1 MISICSWNLEKLAH
15 IGSVMD
21 YLLASSF
28 AILQIIW
35 IDLLLSGDNAVVI
48 ALACRSLPPH
58 LRKWG
63 IVLGA
68 AVAILLRIIF
78 AAVISNLLAIPLLK
92 VVGGLLLLWIAVKL
106 AKGEEAE
113 EKNIAASDKLY
124 KAVWTIAI
132 ADAVMSLDNVV
143 AIAAVSKGDP
153 WLFGFGLALSI
164 PLIMVGS
171 QMIMKMIEKFPIIV
185 WAGAA
190 LLGWIAGEM
199 IATDRM
205 IADRLG
211 IEAHSNMVYVA
222 AAIGAALV
230 VAVGYWLKLRAEAA
244 EAHER
249 GPM

>member
-1 MISICSWNLEKLAH
+1 
-15 IGSVMD
+15 MD
-21 YLLASSF
+21 YVLASSV

-48 ALACRSLPPH
+48 ALACRSLPPN

-63 IVLGA
+63 IILGA
-68 AVAILLRIIF
+68 GVAILLRIIF
-78 AAVISNLLAIPLLK
+78 ALIISELLLVPFLK
-92 VVGGLLLLWIAVKL
+92 VVGGLLLVWIAVKL

-171 QMIMKMIEKFPIIV
+171 QLIMKMIEKFPVIV

-199 IATDRM
+199 IATDPV
-205 IADRLG
+205 IATRLG
-211 IEAHSNMVYVA
+211 IAPHSTAVYVA
-222 AAIGAALV
+222 AAIGAVLV
-230 VAVGYWLKLRAEAA
+230 VAIGYWLKSRSRAA
-244 EAHER
+244 EA
-249 GPM
+249 

>member
-1 MISICSWNLEKLAH
+1 
-15 IGSVMD
+15 MD
-21 YLLASSF
+21 YLLASSV

-58 LRKWG
+58 LRTWG
-63 IVLGA
+63 IILGA
-68 AVAILLRIIF
+68 GVAILLRIVF
-78 AAVISNLLAIPLLK
+78 AAVITFLLAVPFLK

-113 EKNIAASDKLY
+113 EKNIAASNKLY

-143 AIAAVSKGDP
+143 AIAAVSRGDI

-171 QMIMKMIEKFPIIV
+171 QIIMKMIEKLPIIV

-199 IATDRM
+199 IATDS
-205 IADRLG
+205 IVADQFA
-211 IEAHSNMVYVA
+211 IEPHSNIAYVVA
-222 AAIGAALV
+222 AFGAALV
-230 VAVGYWLKLRAEAA
+230 VALGYWLKSRADEAEAQGR
-244 EAHER
+244 E
-249 GPM
+249 PM

>member
-1 MISICSWNLEKLAH
+1 
-15 IGSVMD
+15 MD
-21 YLLASSF
+21 YLLASSV

-48 ALACRSLPPH
+48 ALACRSLPPN

-63 IVLGA
+63 IILGA
-68 AVAILLRIIF
+68 GVAILLRIVF
-78 AAVISNLLAIPLLK
+78 AAVIVELLAVPFLK

-143 AIAAVSKGDP
+143 AIAAVSRGDI

-171 QMIMKMIEKFPIIV
+171 QLIMKMIEKFPIIV
-185 WAGAA
+185 WAGAG

-199 IATDRM
+199 IATDPV
-205 IADRLG
+205 IADRFG
-211 IEAHSNMVYVA
+211 IEPHSTAIYIA
-222 AAIGAALV
+222 AAIGAAVV
-230 VAVGYWLKLRAEAA
+230 VAIGYWLKSLEEAA
-244 EAHER
+244 EA
-249 GPM
+249 

>member
-1 MISICSWNLEKLAH
+1 
-15 IGSVMD
+15 MD

-58 LRKWG
+58 LRKSG

-92 VVGGLLLLWIAVKL
+92 VVGGILLLWIAIKL
-106 AKGEEAE
+106 AKGEEAD

-143 AIAAVSKGDP
+143 AIAAVSRGDP

-171 QMIMKMIEKFPIIV
+171 QIIMKMIEKFPLIV

-199 IATDRM
+199 IVTDRA
-205 IADRLG
+205 IADRFGL
-211 IEAHSNMVYVA
+211 EAHSNMVYVA

>member
-1 MISICSWNLEKLAH
+1 
-15 IGSVMD
+15 MD
-21 YLLASSF
+21 YMLASSV

-48 ALACRSLPPH
+48 ALACRSLPQH

-63 IVLGA
+63 IILGA
-68 AVAILLRIIF
+68 GVAIFLRIIF
-78 AAVISNLLAIPLLK
+78 AAVIVQLLAVPLLK
-92 VVGGLLLLWIAVKL
+92 VAGGLLLVWIAVKL
-106 AKGEEAE
+106 AKGEEVE
-113 EKNIAASDKLY
+113 EKSITASDKLY

-143 AIAAVSKGDP
+143 AIAAVSRGNI

-171 QMIMKMIEKFPIIV
+171 QLIMKMIEKFSVIV

-199 IATDRM
+199 IATDPVV
-205 IADRLG
+205 ADRFG
-211 IEAHSNMVYVA
+211 IAAHSTAVYVA
-222 AAIGAALV
+222 AAFGAALV
-230 VAVGYWLKLRAEAA
+230 VALGYWLKSRSEAA
-244 EAHER
+244 EA
-249 GPM
+249 

>member
-1 MISICSWNLEKLAH
+1 
-15 IGSVMD
+15 MD

-63 IVLGA
+63 IILGA
-68 AVAILLRIIF
+68 GMAILLRIIF
-78 AAVISNLLAIPLLK
+78 ALIISELLLVPFLK
-92 VVGGLLLLWIAVKL
+92 VVGGLLLVWIAVKL

-171 QMIMKMIEKFPIIV
+171 QLIMKMIEKFPVIV

-199 IATDRM
+199 IATDPV
-205 IADRLG
+205 IAGRLA
-211 IEAHSNMVYVA
+211 IEPHSAAVYIA
-222 AAIGAALV
+222 AAIGAVLV
-230 VAVGYWLKLRAEAA
+230 VAIGYWLKARSRAA
-244 EAHER
+244 EA
-249 GPM
+249 

>member
-1 MISICSWNLEKLAH
+1 
-15 IGSVMD
+15 MD
-21 YLLASSF
+21 YLLGSSF

-48 ALACRSLPPH
+48 ALACRSLPERV
-58 LRKWG
+58 RKWG
-63 IVLGA
+63 IILGA

-78 AAVISNLLAIPLLK
+78 AAIIAHLLAIPFLK
-92 VVGGLLLLWIAVKL
+92 VVGGLLLVWIAIKL

-113 EKNIAASDKLY
+113 ERNVAASDKLY

-171 QMIMKMIEKFPIIV
+171 QLIMKMIEQFPVIV

-199 IATDRM
+199 IATDP
-205 IADRLG
+205 IVATRLG
-211 IEAHSNMVYVA
+211 IEPHSNAVYVA

-230 VAVGYWLKLRAEAA
+230 VAIGYWLKSRSQTVET
-244 EAHER
+244 
-249 GPM
+249 

>member
-1 MISICSWNLEKLAH
+1 
-15 IGSVMD
+15 MD
-21 YLLASSF
+21 YLLASSV

-58 LRKWG
+58 LRRWG
-63 IVLGA
+63 IILGA
-68 AVAILLRIIF
+68 GVAILLRIIF
-78 AAVISNLLAIPLLK
+78 ATIISTLLAIPFLK

-113 EKNIAASDKLY
+113 EKTVAASDKLY
-124 KAVWTIAI
+124 KAVWTIAV

-143 AIAAVSKGDP
+143 AIAAVSKGDV

-171 QMIMKMIEKFPIIV
+171 HIIMAMIEKFPVIV

-199 IATDRM
+199 IATDPAVAGRF
-205 IADRLG
+205 G
-211 IEAHSNMVYVA
+211 IEPHSTA
-222 AAIGAALV
+222 AYAIAVIGAALV
-230 VAVGYWLKLRAEAA
+230 VALGYWLKSRADEAEAPG
-244 EAHER
+244 H
-249 GPM
+249 GPT

>member
-1 MISICSWNLEKLAH
+1 
-15 IGSVMD
+15 MD
-21 YLLASSF
+21 YLLASSV

-48 ALACRSLPPH
+48 ALACRSLPE
-58 LRKWG
+58 RVRTWG

-68 AVAILLRIIF
+68 GVAILLRIIF
-78 AAVISNLLAIPLLK
+78 AAVISHLLVIPFLK

-113 EKNIAASDKLY
+113 EKNIASSDKLY

-171 QMIMKMIEKFPIIV
+171 QIIMKMIEKLPVIV

-199 IATDRM
+199 IATDSLV
-205 IADRLG
+205 AESFE
-211 IEAHSNMVYVA
+211 IEPHTSPAYAM
-222 AAIGAALV
+222 AAIGAVLV
-230 VAVGYWLKLRAEAA
+230 VAFGYWL
-244 EAHER
+244 
-249 GPM
+249 

>member
-1 MISICSWNLEKLAH
+1 
-15 IGSVMD
+15 MD
-21 YLLASSF
+21 YLLANSV
-28 AILQIIW
+28 AVLQIIW

-63 IVLGA
+63 IIFGA
-68 AVAILLRIIF
+68 SVAILLRIIF
-78 AAVISNLLAIPLLK
+78 AAVISHLLVIPFLK
-92 VVGGLLLLWIAVKL
+92 VVGGLLLVWIAVKL
-106 AKGEEAE
+106 VKGEEAE

-143 AIAAVSKGDP
+143 AIAAVSRGDV

-171 QMIMKMIEKFPIIV
+171 QLIMKMIEKFPLIV

-199 IATDRM
+199 IATDPV
-205 IADRLG
+205 IATRFG
-211 IEAHSNMVYVA
+211 IEPHSNAVYVA

-230 VAVGYWLKLRAEAA
+230 VAVGYWLKSRSKAA
-244 EAHER
+244 EA
-249 GPM
+249 

>member
-1 MISICSWNLEKLAH
+1 
-15 IGSVMD
+15 MD
-21 YLLASSF
+21 YLLASSV

-63 IVLGA
+63 IILGA
-68 AVAILLRIIF
+68 GVAILLRIIF
-78 AAVISNLLAIPLLK
+78 AAVIVQLLAIPFLK
-92 VVGGLLLLWIAVKL
+92 VVGGLLLVWIAVKL

-113 EKNIAASDKLY
+113 EKSITASDKLY

-143 AIAAVSKGDP
+143 AIAAVSRGDI

-171 QMIMKMIEKFPIIV
+171 QLIMKMIEKFPIIV

-199 IATDRM
+199 IATDPV
-205 IADRLG
+205 ITDRFG
-211 IEAHSNMVYVA
+211 IEPHSTAIYIA
-222 AAIGAALV
+222 AAIGAVLV
-230 VAVGYWLKLRAEAA
+230 VAIGYWLKSRSEAA
-244 EAHER
+244 EA
-249 GPM
+249 

>member
-1 MISICSWNLEKLAH
+1 M
-15 IGSVMD
+15 
-21 YLLASSF
+21 LASSV

-48 ALACRSLPPH
+48 ALACRSLPQH

-63 IVLGA
+63 IILGA
-68 AVAILLRIIF
+68 GVAILLRIIF
-78 AAVISNLLAIPLLK
+78 AAVIVQLLAIPLLK
-92 VVGGLLLLWIAVKL
+92 VAGGLLLVWIAVKL
-106 AKGEEAE
+106 AKGEEVE
-113 EKNIAASDKLY
+113 EKSITASDKLY

-143 AIAAVSKGDP
+143 AIAAVSRGNI

-171 QMIMKMIEKFPIIV
+171 QLIMKMIEKFPVIV

-199 IATDRM
+199 IATDPAV
-205 IADRLG
+205 ADRFG
-211 IEAHSNMVYVA
+211 IAAHSTAVYVA
-222 AAIGAALV
+222 AAMGAALV
-230 VAVGYWLKLRAEAA
+230 VAIGYWLKSRSEAA
-244 EAHER
+244 EA
-249 GPM
+249 

>member
-1 MISICSWNLEKLAH
+1 
-15 IGSVMD
+15 
-21 YLLASSF
+21 
-28 AILQIIW
+28 
-35 IDLLLSGDNAVVI
+35 
-48 ALACRSLPPH
+48 
-58 LRKWG
+58 
-63 IVLGA
+63 
-68 AVAILLRIIF
+68 
-78 AAVISNLLAIPLLK
+78 
-92 VVGGLLLLWIAVKL
+92 VVGGLLLVWIAIKL

-113 EKNIAASDKLY
+113 ERNVAASDKLY

-171 QMIMKMIEKFPIIV
+171 QLIMKMIEQFPVIV

-199 IATDRM
+199 IATDP
-205 IADRLG
+205 IVATRLG
-211 IEAHSNMVYVA
+211 IEPHSNAVYVA

-230 VAVGYWLKLRAEAA
+230 VAIGYWLKSRSQTVET
-244 EAHER
+244 
-249 GPM
+249 

>member
-1 MISICSWNLEKLAH
+1 
-15 IGSVMD
+15 MD
-21 YLLASSF
+21 YLLASSV

-48 ALACRSLPPH
+48 ALACRSLPPR

-63 IVLGA
+63 IILGA
-68 AVAILLRIIF
+68 GVAILLRILF
-78 AAVISNLLAIPLLK
+78 ALVISHLLAISLLK
-92 VVGGLLLLWIAVKL
+92 VAGGLLLIWIAVKL

-113 EKNIAASDKLY
+113 EKNIAASDKLF
-124 KAVWTIAI
+124 KAVWTIAV

-164 PLIMVGS
+164 PLIMVSS
-171 QMIMKMIEKFPIIV
+171 QLIMKMIEKFPIIV

-199 IATDRM
+199 IATDHM
-205 IADRLG
+205 VADQFGIAP
-211 IEAHSNMVYVA
+211 HSTPVYVA
-222 AAIGAALV
+222 AAIGAAVV
-230 VAVGYWLKLRAEAA
+230 VAIGYWLKSRSEAA
-244 EAHER
+244 EA
-249 GPM
+249 

>member
-1 MISICSWNLEKLAH
+1 
-15 IGSVMD
+15 MD
-21 YLLASSF
+21 YVLASSV

-58 LRKWG
+58 LRTWG

-68 AVAILLRIIF
+68 GVAILLRIVF
-78 AAVISNLLAIPLLK
+78 ALVISELLLIPFLK
-92 VVGGLLLLWIAVKL
+92 VVGGLLLVWIAVKL

-113 EKNIAASDKLY
+113 ERKIGASDKLY

-171 QMIMKMIEKFPIIV
+171 QLIMKMIEKFPIIV

-199 IATDRM
+199 IATDPI
-205 IADRLG
+205 IAYQFA
-211 IEAHSNMVYVA
+211 IAPHSTPVYVA

-230 VAVGYWLKLRAEAA
+230 VAVGYWLKSRSEAA
-244 EAHER
+244 KA
-249 GPM
+249 

>member
-1 MISICSWNLEKLAH
+1 
-15 IGSVMD
+15 MD
-21 YLLASSF
+21 YVLASSV

-63 IVLGA
+63 IILGA
-68 AVAILLRIIF
+68 GVAILLRIIF
-78 AAVISNLLAIPLLK
+78 ALIISELLLVPFLK
-92 VVGGLLLLWIAVKL
+92 VVGGLLLVWIAVKL

-171 QMIMKMIEKFPIIV
+171 QLIMKMIEKFPIIV

-199 IATDRM
+199 IATDPVVGT
-205 IADRLG
+205 RLG
-211 IEAHSNMVYVA
+211 IEPHSTGVYIA

-230 VAVGYWLKLRAEAA
+230 VAIGYWLKTRSRAA
-244 EAHER
+244 EA
-249 GPM
+249 

>member
-1 MISICSWNLEKLAH
+1 
-15 IGSVMD
+15 MD
-21 YLLASSF
+21 YLLGSSF

-48 ALACRSLPPH
+48 ALACRSLPERV
-58 LRKWG
+58 RKWG
-63 IVLGA
+63 IIFGA

-78 AAVISNLLAIPLLK
+78 AAIIAHLLAIPFLK
-92 VVGGLLLLWIAVKL
+92 VVGGLLLVWIAVKL

-113 EKNIAASDKLY
+113 ERNIAASDKLY

-143 AIAAVSKGDP
+143 AIAAVSRGDP

-171 QMIMKMIEKFPIIV
+171 QLILKMIEKFPVIV

-199 IATDRM
+199 IATDPVV
-205 IADRLG
+205 ADRFG
-211 IEAHSNMVYVA
+211 IDPHSNTVYVMA
-222 AAIGAALV
+222 ALGAALV
-230 VAVGYWLKLRAEAA
+230 VAIGYWLKSRAE
-244 EAHER
+244 EADAQEH
-249 GPM
+249 GPT

>member
-1 MISICSWNLEKLAH
+1 
-15 IGSVMD
+15 MD
-21 YLLASSF
+21 YMLASSV

-48 ALACRSLPPH
+48 ALACRSLPPNV
-58 LRKWG
+58 RTWG

-68 AVAILLRIIF
+68 GVAILLRIVF
-78 AAVISNLLAIPLLK
+78 AAVISHLLAVPFLK

-113 EKNIAASDKLY
+113 EKDIAASDKLY

-171 QMIMKMIEKFPIIV
+171 QLIMRMIEKLPIIV

-199 IATDRM
+199 IATDH
-205 IADRLG
+205 IVADRFDIEPHSG
-211 IEAHSNMVYVA
+211 IVYVV
-222 AAIGAALV
+222 AAIGAVLV
-230 VAVGYWLKLRAEAA
+230 VALGYWLKSRAE
-244 EAHER
+244 EADANGRER
-249 GPM
+249 M

>member
-1 MISICSWNLEKLAH
+1 
-15 IGSVMD
+15 MD
-21 YLLASSF
+21 YLLASSV

-48 ALACRSLPPH
+48 ALACRSLPE
-58 LRKWG
+58 RVRTWG

-78 AAVISNLLAIPLLK
+78 AAVISHLLVIPFLK
-92 VVGGLLLLWIAVKL
+92 VAGGLLLLWIAVKL
-106 AKGEEAE
+106 AKGEEHE
-113 EKNIAASDKLY
+113 EKDIAASDKLY
-124 KAVWTIAI
+124 KAVWTIAV

-171 QMIMKMIEKFPIIV
+171 QLIMKMIEKLPIIV

-199 IATDRM
+199 IATDP
-205 IADRLG
+205 IVADRLG
-211 IEAHSNMVYVA
+211 IEPHSTMVYVV

-230 VAVGYWLKLRAEAA
+230 VAIGYWLKSREEAA
-244 EAHER
+244 EA
-249 GPM
+249 

>member
-1 MISICSWNLEKLAH
+1 
-15 IGSVMD
+15 MD
-21 YLLASSF
+21 YLLASSV
-28 AILQIIW
+28 AVLQIIW

-48 ALACRSLPPH
+48 ALACRSLPPN

-63 IVLGA
+63 IILGA
-68 AVAILLRIIF
+68 GVAILLRILF
-78 AAVISNLLAIPLLK
+78 ALVISHLLAIPFLK
-92 VVGGLLLLWIAVKL
+92 VVGGLLLIWIAVKL
-106 AKGEEAE
+106 AKGEETE
-113 EKNIAASDKLY
+113 EKNIASSDKLY

-171 QMIMKMIEKFPIIV
+171 QIIMKMIEKFPIIV

-199 IATDRM
+199 IVTDHFV
-205 IADRLG
+205 ADRFD
-211 IEAHSNMVYVA
+211 IAPHSTAVYVA

-230 VAVGYWLKLRAEAA
+230 VAIGYWLKSRSEAA
-244 EAHER
+244 EA
-249 GPM
+249 

>member
-1 MISICSWNLEKLAH
+1 
-15 IGSVMD
+15 MD
-21 YLLASSF
+21 YILASSV

-48 ALACRSLPPH
+48 ALACRSLPQH

-63 IVLGA
+63 IILGA
-68 AVAILLRIIF
+68 GVAILLRIIF
-78 AAVISNLLAIPLLK
+78 AAVIVQLLAIPLLK
-92 VVGGLLLLWIAVKL
+92 VAGGLLLLWIAVKL
-106 AKGEEAE
+106 AKGEEVE
-113 EKNIAASDKLY
+113 EKSITASDKLY

-143 AIAAVSKGDP
+143 AIAAVSRGNI

-171 QMIMKMIEKFPIIV
+171 QLIMRMIEKLPVIV

-199 IATDRM
+199 IATDPAV
-205 IADRLG
+205 ADRFG
-211 IEAHSNMVYVA
+211 IEAHSTAVYVA
-222 AAIGAALV
+222 AAVGAALV
-230 VAVGYWLKLRAEAA
+230 VAIGYWLKSRSEAA
-244 EAHER
+244 EA
-249 GPM
+249 

>member
-1 MISICSWNLEKLAH
+1 M
-15 IGSVMD
+15 
-21 YLLASSF
+21 LASSF

-58 LRKWG
+58 LRKSG

-78 AAVISNLLAIPLLK
+78 AAIISNLLAIPLLK

-143 AIAAVSKGDP
+143 AIAAVSRGDP

-171 QMIMKMIEKFPIIV
+171 QIIMKMIEKFPIIV

-199 IATDRM
+199 IATDRA
-205 IADRLG
+205 IADRFGL
-211 IEAHSNMVYVA
+211 EPHSNMVYVA

>member
-1 MISICSWNLEKLAH
+1 
-15 IGSVMD
+15 MD

-58 LRKWG
+58 LRKSG

-78 AAVISNLLAIPLLK
+78 ATVISTLLAIPFLK

-143 AIAAVSKGDP
+143 AIAAVSRGDP

-171 QMIMKMIEKFPIIV
+171 QIIMKMIEKFPIIV

-205 IADRLG
+205 IADRFG
-211 IEAHSNMVYVA
+211 MEPHSNMVYVA

-230 VAVGYWLKLRAEAA
+230 VAVGYWLKVRAEAA

>member
-1 MISICSWNLEKLAH
+1 
-15 IGSVMD
+15 MD
-21 YLLASSF
+21 YILASSV

-63 IVLGA
+63 IILGA
-68 AVAILLRIIF
+68 GVAILLRIVF
-78 AAVISNLLAIPLLK
+78 ALIISELLLVPFLK
-92 VVGGLLLLWIAVKL
+92 VAGGLLLVWIAVKL

-171 QMIMKMIEKFPIIV
+171 QLIMKMIEKLPIIV

-199 IATDRM
+199 VATDPF
-205 IADRLG
+205 IAEKFT
-211 IEAHSNMVYVA
+211 IAPHSTPVYVA
-222 AAIGAALV
+222 AAIGAVLV
-230 VAVGYWLKLRAEAA
+230 VAIGYWLKSRSETAKA
-244 EAHER
+244 
-249 GPM
+249 